1 MGHYLR
7 GLNIL
12 CDDNQFGDSSLDRLG
27 RFVCTLSEFSGVFR
41 DLQKLIGL
49 VNGLFWNLESYV
61 NGFLC
66 HPDSLSSAR
75 CWETPGSYERFDS
88 EGNNTKY
95 GASRSPRRH
104 VTSTAEAT
112 STGKATSTVTGT
124 GKAEEEAANEER
136 TLRDFRLNDKAAE

>member
-27 RFVCTLSEFSGVFR
+27 RFVCTLSEFSGVLR

-75 CWETPGSYERFDS
+75 GWATPGFYERFDS

-104 VTSTAEAT
+104 VTSTA
-112 STGKATSTVTGT
+112 KATSTVTGT

-136 TLRDFRLNDKAAE
+136 TLREFRLNDKAEE